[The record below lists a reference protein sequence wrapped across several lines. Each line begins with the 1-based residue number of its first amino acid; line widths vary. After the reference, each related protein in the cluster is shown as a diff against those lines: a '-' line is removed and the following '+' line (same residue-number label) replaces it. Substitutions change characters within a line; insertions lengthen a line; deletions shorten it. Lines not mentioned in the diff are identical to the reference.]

1 MHTTQEVHRGQA
13 ALHTRGAGTAPGTR
27 CAGPGPS
34 ALCGRISALPFAPNA
49 GRLCSVRS
57 EHGAAG
63 RSWMWG
69 ARAPPALPGD
79 GTQRA
84 GRQRTANSPT
94 HAAQSRPMRAFLPP
108 LPAPPEIAR
117 VPVPGSQYLQR
128 AGSSSRSP
136 APHIPA
142 PGPDPDPT
150 GASPSAA
157 PPAHLLQRP
166 MAINATALWD
176 NSSAARCTVD
186 AAFAQRFL
194 PAVYLVVTPL
204 GLVGNVL
211 GLWHLHAGPRG
222 PLSPLVGHLGLAD
235 LLYVCTLPF
244 LISYYLRGRT
254 WAFGQGWCRLTRGL
268 FHLNLYASIGFL
280 TCISV
285 HRYLGIVHPL
295 RARGRCRAAMAPGRL
310 SAAVWLWVMAQ
321 VGPDF
326 AFSKMDPKGTQCH
339 DTTGAESLGAYV
351 PYTAAVTVTGFVIP
365 FLIIVGCYCHVVL
378 VLCRSDT
385 VEPGLRRS
393 SIRLVVLVTVLFS
406 VCFLPYHIFRNLNLL
421 SRAWQR
427 QGSCTQAMK
436 DIYVSYQVTR
446 GLASFNSALNPLLYV
461 MTSKDC
467 MSRMRNIYQRSKE
480 TLGSIFTWESNNQA
494 HETRSSIVFEEQ
506 EASEQL

>member
-1 MHTTQEVHRGQA
+1 MH
-13 ALHTRGAGTAPGTR
+13 
-27 CAGPGPS
+27 
-34 ALCGRISALPFAPNA
+34 
-49 GRLCSVRS
+49 
-57 EHGAAG
+57 
-63 RSWMWG
+63 
-69 ARAPPALPGD
+69 
-79 GTQRA
+79 
-84 GRQRTANSPT
+84 
-94 HAAQSRPMRAFLPP
+94 AFLPP

-117 VPVPGSQYLQR
+117 ALVPGSQFLQR
-128 AGSSSRSP
+128 AASSSRAPRPTSP
-136 APHIPA
+136 AL
-142 PGPDPDPT
+142 GLDPDPAGT
-150 GASPSAA
+150 APSTA
-157 PPAHLLQRP
+157 PPPPHLLQRP
-166 MAINATALWD
+166 MAANAPLGD
-176 NSSAARCTVD
+176 NSSVASCSVD

-194 PAVYLVVTPL
+194 PSVYLVVTPL

-211 GLWHLHAGPRG
+211 GLCQLHAGPRG
-222 PLSPLVGHLGLAD
+222 PLSLLVGHLGLAD

-244 LISYYLRGRT
+244 LISYYLQGRA
-254 WAFGQGWCRLTRGL
+254 WAFGQAWCRLTRGL

-295 RARGRCRAAMAPGRL
+295 RARGRCQAAMSPGRL
-310 SAAVWLWVMAQ
+310 SAAVWLWVIAQ

-326 AFSKMDPKGTQCH
+326 AFSKMDPRGTQCH
-339 DTTGAESLGAYV
+339 DTTGDESLGAYV
-351 PYTAAVTVTGFVIP
+351 PYTAAITVTGFVIP
-365 FLIIVGCYCHVVL
+365 FLIIIGCYCHVVV

-393 SIRLVVLVTVLFS
+393 SIRLVVLVMVLFS

-427 QGSCTQAMK
+427 RGHCTQAMK

-467 MSRMRNIYQRSKE
+467 MSRMRNIHQRAKE
-480 TLGSIFTWESNNQA
+480 TLGSIFTWESSNQA
-494 HETRSSIVFEEQ
+494 HETRNSIVFREQ